1 MPEIYHVPYNDI
13 EALKAQISPK
23 TCGIILEPI
32 QGEGGIYPA
41 DPDYL
46 KEVRKICDEQNIVLI
61 FDEVQTGI
69 GRSGK
74 LFAYQQ
80 YGVVP
85 DVVTMAKGLG
95 GGVPI
100 GGIIAKDHVAEVFTP
115 GTHASTF
122 GGNPFVT
129 ATAKYVIETLT
140 APGFFEAVTEKGDYL
155 KAQLEALKKEHPSIK
170 EVRGM
175 GLIVGVQIDAD
186 LGAIV
191 AKAMEKGLL
200 LITAG
205 SNAIRFVPPLVV
217 TKKEIDRAVQIFS
230 ECL

>member
-1 MPEIYHVPYNDI
+1 M
-13 EALKAQISPK
+13 
-23 TCGIILEPI
+23 
-32 QGEGGIYPA
+32 
-41 DPDYL
+41 
-46 KEVRKICDEQNIVLI
+46 RKICDEENIVLV

-100 GGIIAKDHVAEVFTP
+100 GGIIANNHVAEVFTP
-115 GTHASTF
+115 GTHAATF
-122 GGNPFVT
+122 GGNPFVC

-140 APGFFEAVTEKGDYL
+140 APGFLESVEEKGDYL
-155 KAQLEALKKEHPSIK
+155 KTKLEALKKDHASVK

-175 GLIVGVQIDAD
+175 GLMIGVEVDTD
-186 LGAIV
+186 LSEIV
-191 AKAMEKGLL
+191 AKAMDKGLL
-200 LITAG
+200 IITAG
-205 SNAIRFVPPLVV
+205 TNAIRFVPPLVV
-217 TKKEIDRAVQIFS
+217 SKQEIDQAVAIFA